1 MKWNRRSGV
10 CIGVFLALSWA
21 AAGCTALEEGL
32 RDGVSSGL
40 SAAVAAVI
48 EVPITFLLDE
58 VLGGAQ

>member
-1 MKWNRRSGV
+1 MRV
-10 CIGVFLALSWA
+10 CVGAALLLSFA

-32 RDGVSSGL
+32 RDGVSNGL

-58 VLGGAQ
+58 VLGGAE